1 MASATGASEGLKRIH
16 FEVFGLVQGVF
27 FRKCTLSQARE
38 YNLVGWV
45 RNNRSGT
52 VEGEAEGAAL
62 QINAFKDWL
71 SCKGSPQSRID
82 KCIFSVEEPIDKLT
96 FKSFNIARTK

>member
-1 MASATGASEGLKRIH
+1 MMLTVFLIPLAVAELIDPSLVARMASAAGASEGLKRIH

-27 FRKCTLSQARE
+27 FRKSTQSQARE

-62 QINAFKDWL
+62 QINAL
-71 SCKGSPQSRID
+71 
-82 KCIFSVEEPIDKLT
+82 
-96 FKSFNIARTK
+96 